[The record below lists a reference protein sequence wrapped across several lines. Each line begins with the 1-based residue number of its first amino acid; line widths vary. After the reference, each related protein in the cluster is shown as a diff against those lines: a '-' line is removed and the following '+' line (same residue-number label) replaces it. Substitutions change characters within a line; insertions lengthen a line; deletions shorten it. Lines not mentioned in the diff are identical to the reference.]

1 MKALIKYQNIHIH
14 PTEIEDIILG
24 MDGVFEVGVF
34 GIPEPTVQELVSA
47 AVVKKDGCSITAED
61 ILDHVHRRVEDH
73 QRLRGGVYFVEK
85 VPRSIQGK
93 ILRRKIFDEV
103 KRCNPGEKFGD
114 NAGS

>member
-1 MKALIKYQNIHIH
+1 MRALVKYQNIHIH

-24 MDGVFEVGVF
+24 MEGVFEVGVF
-34 GIPEPTVQELVSA
+34 GIPEPTVQELLTA
-47 AVVKKDGCSITAED
+47 AVVRQEGSSISAEE
-61 ILDHVHRRVEDH
+61 ILDYVHSRVKDH
-73 QRLRGGVYFVEK
+73 KRLRGGMYFVEK

-93 ILRRKIFDEV
+93 ILRRKIFAEV